1 MEDALEIALAAPV
14 DRELPPLDFD
24 RLVREH
30 QQRIY
35 RILLGLVRD
44 AATADDLAQECFV
57 RAFRSRELY
66 RGEAA
71 VGTWLVSIAINVARD
86 HQRNRRAGF
95 WRRLFKT
102 STEDRDQALAAARN
116 PAASVEQRMIAS
128 EELTRVW
135 SMVGELA
142 PRQREVFVLRFAEE
156 LSLEEIATA
165 TGTEVGTVKAHLSRA
180 VGTIRKRV
188 REHAGTSQRR

>member
-1 MEDALEIALAAPV
+1 MEDALEIALASPV
-14 DRELPPLDFD
+14 DREVPPLDFD
-24 RLVREH
+24 RLVRGH

-35 RILLGLVRD
+35 RVLLGLVRD
-44 AATADDLAQECFV
+44 AGTADDLTQECFV

-95 WRRLFKT
+95 WRRLFKAPP
-102 STEDRDQALAAARN
+102 EDRDEALAVAQTSE
-116 PAASVEQRMIAS
+116 ASAEQRLIAS
-128 EELTRVW
+128 EELARVW
-135 SMVGELA
+135 SLVGELA

-188 REHAGTSQRR
+188 KEDASQRR